1 MKAPFFLPAAL
12 RTTFARSTAILTSAA
27 AIQNLMVLAVS
38 PILSRLFSPEEFG
51 AVGLLYA
58 IAALPATASTGHY
71 YLAVMQS
78 RKRLESI
85 NIVALAW
92 SCVVLTTIVAAAVV
106 GLLYGFPHLFG
117 DAIGSLGPLLLLV
130 PLVMLTEGSLATGR
144 IWDLRQADYR
154 ALFRNR
160 LIETGG
166 TIAAQVAAGLLGAG
180 PLGLA
185 CGRLL
190 GVGAASADAASVFF
204 RSIGRNGYRVLGI
217 RGIRKVARR
226 YWRFPAYHTPAE
238 LLGALCR
245 QMPPLLL
252 AAYFSV
258 EAIGLYWMANRVLER
273 PVLLFG
279 ADMSRVFLQQV
290 AERRDRD
297 RGVLGLFIKVT
308 LFMSALA
315 LPPFI
320 VIIIFGPQLFAFVFG
335 AQWQLAGEYARWMA
349 LFSFAYLFALPTRGM
364 TTVFGLQR
372 AYAIMEAI
380 RAALGALSIALAAR
394 LTGSDVDAMAAFS
407 VVQLAVLSVFV
418 LVIFLIVRRLE
429 AARRRSKDVAG
440 VLP

>member
-1 MKAPFFLPAAL
+1 MKAPFFVPAVL

-71 YLAVMQS
+71 YLAVMQT
-78 RKRLESI
+78 RKRRESI
-85 NIVALAW
+85 NIIALAW
-92 SCVVLTTIVAAAVV
+92 SCVMLTTVVAAAIV
-106 GLLYGFPHLFG
+106 GIVHFFPHLFG
-117 DAIGSLGPLLLLV
+117 GAGGDLGPLLLLI
-130 PLVMLTEGSLATGR
+130 PLVMLSEGSLATGR

-154 ALFRNR
+154 SLFRNR

-166 TIAAQVAAGLLGAG
+166 TIVVQMGAGLLGAG

-190 GVGAASADAASVFF
+190 GVGAASADAAAVFF
-204 RSIGRNGYRVLGI
+204 RSIGSRGRRVMSV
-217 RGIRKVARR
+217 RGIRKAAGR

-252 AAYFSV
+252 AVYFSV

-297 RGVLGLFIKVT
+297 RGVLGLFVKVT
-308 LFMSALA
+308 LLMAALA

-320 VIIIFGPQLFAFVFG
+320 VVIIFGPQLFAFVFG
-335 AQWQLAGEYARWMA
+335 AEWQLAGEYARWMA
-349 LFSFAYLFALPTRGM
+349 MFSFAYLFALPTRGM

-380 RAALGALSIALAAR
+380 RAALGALSIAVAAR
-394 LTGSDVDAMAAFS
+394 LTGNDVDAMAAFS
-407 VVQLAVLSVFV
+407 IAQLVVLGVFV
-418 LVIFLIVRRLE
+418 VVVFLIVRRLE
-429 AARRRSKDVAG
+429 AARQRSLDVAEA
-440 VLP
+440 LP

>member
-1 MKAPFFLPAAL
+1 ML

-71 YLAVMQS
+71 YLAVMQT
-78 RKRLESI
+78 RQRLVSI

-92 SCVVLTTIVAAAVV
+92 SCVVLTTVLAA
-106 GLLYGFPHLFG
+106 GLASFAYLTPSLIG
-117 DAIGSLGPLLLLV
+117 DTAGQLGPLLLLI
-130 PLVMLTEGSLATGR
+130 PLVMLTDGSLATGR

-154 ALFRNR
+154 SLFRNR
-160 LIETGG
+160 LIETGV
-166 TIAAQVAAGLLGAG
+166 TIVMQLAAGLLGAG
-180 PLGLA
+180 SLGLA

-190 GVGAASADAASVFF
+190 GVGAASADAAIVFF
-204 RSIGRNGYRVLGI
+204 RSIGRRGRRAISL
-217 RGIRKVARR
+217 RGIRKAAGR
-226 YWRFPAYHTPAE
+226 YWRFPAYQTPAE
-238 LLGALCR
+238 LLGTLCR
-245 QMPPLLL
+245 QMPPMLL
-252 AAYFSV
+252 AIYFSV
-258 EAIGLYWMANRVLER
+258 EATGLYWMANRVLER

-297 RGVLGLFIKVT
+297 HGALGLFVKVT
-308 LFMSALA
+308 LCMSALA

-320 VIIIFGPQLFAFVFG
+320 VVIIFGPALFGFVFG

-380 RAALGALSIALAAR
+380 RAALGALSIALAAQ
-394 LTGSDVDAMAAFS
+394 LTGSDIDAMAAFS
-407 VVQLAVLSVFV
+407 VVQLVVLSVFV

-429 AARRRSKDVAG
+429 AARRRSADVAG
-440 VLP
+440 ALS